1 MHSANHLFV
10 WLLCYSFRSQPF
22 IADYTLPLNSMVDYK
37 NSLHISPFYII
48 FSRTVGTIYR
58 PEPWLDKIAGI
69 YSPPCVS
76 VPNQHTRYM
85 LYIGMKS

>member
-1 MHSANHLFV
+1 M
-10 WLLCYSFRSQPF
+10 
-22 IADYTLPLNSMVDYK
+22 
-37 NSLHISPFYII
+37 
-48 FSRTVGTIYR
+48 GTIYR